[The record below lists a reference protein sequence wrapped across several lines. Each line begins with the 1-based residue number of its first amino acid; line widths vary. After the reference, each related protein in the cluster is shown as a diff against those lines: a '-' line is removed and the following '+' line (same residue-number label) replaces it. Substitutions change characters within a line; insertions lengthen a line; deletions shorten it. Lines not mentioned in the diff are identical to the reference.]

1 MLHVSNML
9 PSHSSVILHS
19 PMLNFLES
27 RQIEKHHEVTMASP
41 AVITLTSKFF
51 HEKKQRRVTNK
62 QHKKINETNKDVIEV
77 GEFKKEWMAKTKYR
91 DFEEHHLIDI

>member
-1 MLHVSNML
+1 
-9 PSHSSVILHS
+9 
-19 PMLNFLES
+19 
-27 RQIEKHHEVTMASP
+27 MASP

-91 DFEEHHLIDI
+91 DFEEHHLIDIWSKISENFAKTTNKQDKYL